1 MRRKPVVLTR
11 NNAQAM
17 RCKFYDKNKSE
28 CTLLNPNEALICN
41 MKWCTLYIPKDK
53 GVKKVGK

>member
-1 MRRKPVVLTR
+1 MPIHLTR

-17 RCKFYDKNKSE
+17 KCHFYDKNKPE

-41 MKWCTLYIPKDK
+41 MKWCTLYIPKEK